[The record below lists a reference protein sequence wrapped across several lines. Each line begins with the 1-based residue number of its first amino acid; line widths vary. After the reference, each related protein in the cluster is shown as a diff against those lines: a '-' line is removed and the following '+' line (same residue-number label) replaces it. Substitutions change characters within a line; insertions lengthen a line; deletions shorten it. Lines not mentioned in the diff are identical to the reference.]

1 MTGGEG
7 GRDTQPGE
15 RATVSGLAFD
25 PQVTCSASTDGRL
38 NRLRC
43 LRIARRKTLPSIIGN
58 SPVDDGTAIDALPG
72 VKNEEE
78 VGEPLQHHESFALRT
93 FHLFLPGFYGHS

>member
-7 GRDTQPGE
+7 RCGAQPDG
-15 RATVSGLAFD
+15 RATLTGLAFD
-25 PQVTCSASTDGRL
+25 ARVICSASTDRRL

-43 LRIARRKTLPSIIGN
+43 LRVARRETLPSIIGN
-58 SPVDDGTAIDALPG
+58 GPVDDGTAIDALPG

-93 FHLFLPGFYGHS
+93 FHRFLPGFYVHS